1 MSEINEKK
9 RQTDSPKQKENTVEN
24 DTLNT
29 LTRDDYSVIED
40 IRDSAIDEGIS
51 VLLNNLRE
59 ELQLILKKINW
70 LDDERNTNFLKLS
83 LLSEMSLQETLFQ
96 SGELPEK
103 QFDLN
108 FTIDSVLSKYVA
120 STDCKVSEIYAEIGN
135 MNSFES

>member
-59 ELQLILKKINW
+59 ELQSILKKINW

-83 LLSEMSLQETLFQ
+83 LQETLSQ
-96 SGELPEK
+96 SGELPEM

-108 FTIDSVLSKYVA
+108 STIDSVFSTYVV